1 MGCGKSLN
9 EDSIANSIKSSD
21 NTSDNTSV
29 GASPSVYKI
38 QAKQQMMPMT
48 LSEIAFSV
56 NGELHTDDCD
66 DSSEDFEERVATSV
80 FTDSRQV
87 RLGSVFV
94 AIAGEHV
101 DGHDYVSM
109 AERYGALVAIVEHLV
124 PGVNIA
130 QIVVKNCV
138 EALGLLAKH
147 NLQLRRQLPEPFTI
161 IGITGSVGKTTT
173 KDMLNALLSTF
184 GETVAPIGSFNN
196 EIGLPLTALKVGS
209 STRFLIAEMGAN
221 HVGEIAGLTLIA
233 PPDIAVVLK
242 VGVAHLGEFGSVERI
257 AQAKSEI
264 VQGLVPGGI
273 AVLNAD
279 DQHVKAMDAL
289 VDNSHA
295 RWFGKNTE
303 NGLLEGA
310 REGEYQLY
318 ASDVELNTLGKPIFT
333 LNEVNNSEIDEI
345 DKNSNN
351 SKKRV
356 TKVANKV
363 QVRLSIQGEHNVMNA
378 LAAANVARYLGMD
391 LFDIAEG
398 LRKVSR
404 ISPHRM
410 QLSLVSRKNKNFILI
425 DDSFNA
431 NPDSVKAGIDGL
443 CAYERNDKS
452 QPSALFRIAVLGSM
466 LELGQDADELHDSV
480 GEYAAHAPLDAIV
493 AVGSKTDENLDNLAS
508 WIYKGARSAWYSESL
523 EVDEAVHL
531 AHSVDEA
538 DEIVWKLVADHP
550 SSVVLL
556 KGSHAS
562 GLSALA
568 DRWTKN

>member
-29 GASPSVYKI
+29 SVSPSVSPSVYKI
-38 QAKQQMMPMT
+38 QTKQQMMPMT

-56 NGELHTDDCD
+56 SGELHTSDCNN
-66 DSSEDFEERVATSV
+66 SSEDEECIATSV

-130 QIVVKNCV
+130 QIVVRNCV
-138 EALGLLAKH
+138 EALGALAKH

-221 HVGEIAGLTLIA
+221 HVGEIAGLTHIA

-279 DQHVKAMDAL
+279 DSHVRAMDAL

-318 ASDVELNTLGKPIFT
+318 ASDVELNALGKPIFT
-333 LNEVNNSEIDEI
+333 LNEVNNSEIDE
-345 DKNSNN
+345 NSNN

-356 TKVANKV
+356 TKVVNKV

-391 LFDIAEG
+391 LYDIADG

-410 QLSLVSRKNKNFILI
+410 QLSLVSRKSKNFILI

-466 LELGQDADELHDSV
+466 LELGQEANKLHASV
-480 GEYAAHAPLDAIV
+480 GEYAARAPLDAIV
-493 AVGSKTDENLDNLAS
+493 AVGSTTDDNLNNLSS
-508 WIYKGARSAWYSESL
+508 WTYQGARCYWANNKAD
-523 EVDEAVHL
+523 VDKVVHWV
-531 AHSVDEA
+531 HSIDEA
-538 DEIVWKLVADHP
+538 DDIVWKLVAEHP